1 MVQAWK
7 LWNEGKALE
16 LMDPLLIDSFNR
28 DEFLRYVQIGL
39 LCVQEDASDR
49 PTMSGVVLMLKSETV
64 SLSPPERPAFS
75 MGRFTDNNETDPD
88 CLSVSGLSI
97 SSIRPR

>member
-28 DEFLRYVQIGL
+28 GEFLRYVHTGL
-39 LCVQEDASDR
+39 LCVQEDACDR
-49 PTMSGVVLMLKSETV
+49 PTMSAVVVMLKSETV
-64 SLSPPERPAFS
+64 TLS
-75 MGRFTDNNETDPD
+75 
-88 CLSVSGLSI
+88 
-97 SSIRPR
+97 